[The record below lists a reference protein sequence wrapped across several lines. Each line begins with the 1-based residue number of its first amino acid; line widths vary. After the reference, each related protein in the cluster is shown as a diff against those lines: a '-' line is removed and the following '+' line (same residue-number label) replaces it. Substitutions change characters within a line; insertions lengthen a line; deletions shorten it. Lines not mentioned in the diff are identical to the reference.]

1 MKKVKGEPGP
11 YVPYDE
17 VVRKLTAPAYGAGD
31 LVELQLFHTE
41 HFVRDAIACGK
52 IKFQK
57 VNKRAV
63 ILCRDDILEYWHKYR
78 NEPYEAANNT
88 LPVKLTISEVEYLTD
103 LVKAGKSRMDREF
116 DFSDLFRNFIKHL
129 RKSKVSVENA
139 PQLFAKNY

>member
-1 MKKVKGEPGP
+1 MKKVKGEPGDFKS
-11 YVPYDE
+11 YDE
-17 VVRKLTAPAYGAGD
+17 VVKLLTAPAYGAGD
-31 LVELQLFHTE
+31 LVELGLFHTE

-88 LPVKLTISEVEYLTD
+88 LPVKLTMSEVKYLGS
-103 LVKAGKSRMDREF
+103 LVGQGQNRIDREF
-116 DFSDLFRNFIKHL
+116 SFSDLFRNIIKHM
-129 RKSKVSVENA
+129 KKNNTSVDTQ
-139 PQLFAKNY
+139 PQLFVKNY